1 MGNDDNNKIIIDALQ
16 NINNKLLEHDKQ
28 FTGISDTLTKLI
40 EVDMSIKDLQ
50 LSNKRCFVRVETLEN
65 QCNNAG
71 CPALK
76 AREDVRAEQIK
87 HYDNIVEVFNNRL
100 NLVET
105 AIKKMESLPN
115 ELLKKVLLTIVSTI
129 VGGVVLAFFFHKDF

>member
-87 HYDNIVEVFNNRL
+87 HYDNIV
-100 NLVET
+100 
-105 AIKKMESLPN
+105 MESLPN